1 MKLKALIQLM
11 RPEQWVKNF
20 FVLVPL
26 FFNRTLLDAD
36 YLLPTLV
43 AFAAFCFIS
52 SSIYCLND
60 IQDVERDRRHPKK
73 CKRPI
78 AAGLI
83 SVAEG
88 WTLMLLCIAVS
99 VAITFLAGPRH
110 WALLG
115 VILTYLVLNLAYSF
129 KLKQFTII
137 DVFII
142 ATGFVLRIFAGGLTS
157 GIPLTPWLVLMT
169 FLLALFI
176 AFAKRRDDVVIYE
189 DTGRIPRKGVE
200 HYNLPFMNQVIGFI
214 AAITMVCYLLYTLS
228 DDVVRNFGS
237 SYVYLTSVWV
247 LAAIIKYLQITIVD
261 VKSGSPTKVL
271 LHNRFIQF
279 CILAWIVSFAI
290 IIYC

>member
-142 ATGFVLRIFAGGLTS
+142 ATGFVLRIFAGGVTC
-157 GIPLTPWLVLMT
+157 GIRLTPWLVLMT

-200 HYNLPFMNQVIGFI
+200 HYNLAFMNQVISII

-228 DDVVRNFGS
+228 DDVMANFGS
-237 SYVYLTSVWV
+237 SYLYLTAVWV

-271 LHNRFIQF
+271 LHNRFIQC
-279 CILAWIVSFAI
+279 CIVAWIINFAV
-290 IIYC
+290 IIYW

>member
-1 MKLKALIQLM
+1 M
-11 RPEQWVKNF
+11 RPEQWVKNL
-20 FVLVPL
+20 FVFIPL
-26 FFNRTLLDAD
+26 FFNRTLLDWQ

-60 IQDVERDRRHPKK
+60 IRDVDRDRAHPKK
-73 CKRPI
+73 CHRPI
-78 AAGLI
+78 ASGRVSI
-83 SVAEG
+83 AEG
-88 WTLMLLCIAVS
+88 WALMLLCIAMS
-99 VAITFLAGPRH
+99 VVITFYAGSNHWKLLAIIVG
-110 WALLG
+110 
-115 VILTYLVLNLAYSF
+115 YLVLNLAYSF
-129 KLKQFTII
+129 KLKQYTII

-142 ATGFVLRIFAGGLTS
+142 AIGFVLRIFACGVTCDIL
-157 GIPLTPWLVLMT
+157 LTPWLVLMT
-169 FLLALFI
+169 FLLSLFI

-237 SYVYLTSVWV
+237 SNVYLTSVWV